1 MTCAAR
7 SRPTASCGTTA
18 YSTSAYPIGL
28 IEIGR
33 EAGSVEQLLAAA
45 DSACYVAKKE
55 GAGRVSVYSARDE
68 ALARS
73 TGEIEWL
80 QKLQGAIKEER
91 FALYYQPIVAA
102 YGGET
107 ARALDGS
114 AAAHA
119 R

>member
-1 MTCAAR
+1 MWHDR
-7 SRPTASCGTTA
+7 VFNIGVS
-18 YSTSAYPIGL
+18 IGL

-68 ALARS
+68 ALARN

-80 QKLQGAIKEER
+80 QKLQ
-91 FALYYQPIVAA
+91 
-102 YGGET
+102 
-107 ARALDGS
+107 ARAQGRTLH
-114 AAAHA
+114 ALLPAH
-119 R
+119 RRRLRQ